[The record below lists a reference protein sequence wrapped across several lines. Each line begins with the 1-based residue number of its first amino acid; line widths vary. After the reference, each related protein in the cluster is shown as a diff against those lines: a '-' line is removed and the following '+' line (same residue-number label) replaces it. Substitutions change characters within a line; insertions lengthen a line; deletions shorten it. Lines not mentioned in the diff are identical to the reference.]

1 MMCRKT
7 IYLISFIL
15 VLNMVLI
22 SPALAGPVGIWKFEE
37 GTGTIA
43 NDSSG
48 NGRHGTLLGTPEW
61 VSGPDGFGGALAFN
75 PDGCTGVDCGIFDPT
90 NGTGQF
96 TVALWAFWDGT
107 GTYQHFITKSNEW
120 GADTMMFQIE
130 LWGAHTE
137 ATYTDRI
144 GISYAPAGSVPFSI
158 MPRNEWVHLALTF
171 DGSNAILYL
180 NGVDEEGPKPFSIG
194 PNIDA
199 MVEIGYTSTSPSGIY
214 RTFQGTLDEV
224 CIYGFPLS
232 EQEIQAVMAG
242 GLIQSGTAS
251 LPKPGNRAVDVSQDA
266 TLSWMAGDFAVT
278 HDLYLGTVFDDVND
292 AGRDNDP
299 NGVLV
304 SQNQQ
309 GTTYEPPELLEFGQS
324 YYWRI
329 DEFNDQEPNS
339 PWKGD
344 VWNFTVINYFTVDNF
359 ENYTDYPPDDIFSKW
374 KDGYGIDE
382 NSALVGYDAP
392 DIDAGEHF
400 VETSIVHGGQQ
411 SMPYFY
417 NNIGPATYSEAEYA
431 LSSGQDWTR
440 EGVEVLSIWFMGH
453 PEYLGGFVEDPAG
466 TYTVTGSGVDIWDI
480 SDQFHFAFKNLNGA
494 TKIIAKIDSV
504 GQTDPFAKAGV
515 MIRDSLDADST
526 YAAVFVTPESGI
538 RFQYR
543 NAAGGITDR
552 QFVDGLIAPQ
562 WVRLERTSG
571 GLLRAY
577 YSADGTAWERF
588 NLIQVTMSMPVYAGL
603 AVTSHNIDLA
613 CDAVFSEVSFPD
625 TTVEPDWTDLD
636 VGMLSNEPEPM
647 YVTVTDGGGTA
658 ATVYYDDP
666 NASLIKDWTQWNI
679 PLTNFSD
686 QGVALTDV
694 GKLAIGFGGAD
705 NPQPG
710 GSGLVFIDDIR
721 LYLLRESAEE

>member
-1 MMCRKT
+1 MCSRS
-7 IYLISFIL
+7 IYLISSIL
-15 VLNMVLI
+15 ALSIVLI
-22 SPALAGPVGIWKFEE
+22 STAQAGPVGFWKFEE
-37 GTGTIA
+37 GTGTNA

-61 VSGPDGFGGALAFN
+61 VAGPEGFGGALAFN

-96 TVALWAFWDGT
+96 TVALWVFWDGT
-107 GTYQHFITKSNEW
+107 GSSQHFITKSKGW
-120 GADTMMFQIE
+120 GADTMMFQFE
-130 LWGAHTE
+130 LWGAHET
-137 ATYTDRI
+137 AIYTDRV
-144 GISYAPAGSVPFSI
+144 GVSYAPVGSVPFSI
-158 MPRNEWVHLALTF
+158 MPKNEWIHLALTF

-194 PNIDA
+194 PDVDA
-199 MVEIGYTSTSPSGIY
+199 QLEIGYNSNRPTISE
-214 RTFQGTLDEV
+214 RTFHGTLDEV
-224 CIYGFPLS
+224 CIYGFALS

-242 GLIQSGTAS
+242 GVIQSGTSS
-251 LPKPGNRAVDVSQDA
+251 LPKPGHLAVEVSQDA
-266 TLSWMAGDFAVT
+266 ALSWMAGDYAVA
-278 HDLYLGTVFDDVND
+278 HDVYLGTVFDDVND

-299 NGVLV
+299 NSVLV

-329 DEFNDQEPNS
+329 DEFNDLDPNS

-344 VWNFTVINYFTVDNF
+344 VWSFTVIDYFTVDDF
-359 ENYTDYPPDDIFSKW
+359 ESYTDYQPDDIFSTW

-382 NSALVGYDAP
+382 NGALVGYEAP

-400 VETSIVHGGQQ
+400 VETAIIHSGNQ

-417 NNIGPATYSEAEYA
+417 DNIDAATYSETQYA
-431 LSSGQDWTR
+431 FSPVQDWTR
-440 EGVEVLSIWFMGH
+440 EGVGILSIWFKGH
-453 PEYLGGFVEDPAG
+453 PAYLGGFVEAPAG

-480 SDQFHFAFKNLNGA
+480 ADQFHFAYKEINGA
-494 TKIIAKIDSV
+494 VKIIARVDSI
-504 GQTDPFAKAGV
+504 GETDPFAKAGV
-515 MIRDSLDADST
+515 MIRDSLDSDST
-526 YAAVFVTPESGI
+526 YAAVLITPENGV

-543 NAAGGITDR
+543 NAAGGVTDR
-552 QFVDGLIAPQ
+552 QFVEGITAPQ

-571 GLLRAY
+571 GLIRAY
-577 YSADGTAWERF
+577 YSADGTTWERF
-588 NLIQVTMSMPVYAGL
+588 SLIQVMMSMPVYAGL
-603 AVTSHNIDLA
+603 AVTSHNVDLA

-625 TTVEPDWTDLD
+625 TSVDPDWTDRD
-636 VGMLSNEPEPM
+636 VGMISNEPEPM
-647 YVTVTDGGGTA
+647 YVTVVDGGGTA

-666 NASLIKDWTQWNI
+666 NASLIRDWTQWNI

-686 QGVALTDV
+686 QGLVLTDV
-694 GKLAIGFGGAD
+694 AELVIGFGGAD

-710 GSGLVFIDDIR
+710 GSGLVFFDDIR
-721 LYLLRESAEE
+721 LYPLRVATEE

>member
-1 MMCRKT
+1 MWRKS

-15 VLNMVLI
+15 ALGMVLT
-22 SPALAGPVGIWKFEE
+22 SAAQAGPVGLWKFEE

-61 VSGPDGFGGALAFN
+61 VSGPEGLGGALAFN
-75 PDGCTGVDCGIFDPT
+75 PDGCIGVDCGIFDPT

-107 GTYQHFITKSNEW
+107 GTYQHFLSKSNEW
-120 GADTMMFQIE
+120 GDDTMMFQIE
-130 LWGAHTE
+130 LWGAHTD
-137 ATYTDRI
+137 ANYTDRV

-199 MVEIGYTSTSPSGIY
+199 MVEIGYTSTRPSSIY

-232 EQEIQAVMAG
+232 EQEIQTVMAG
-242 GLIQSGTAS
+242 GVIQCGTAS
-251 LPKPGNRAVDVSQDA
+251 LPKPGNQAVEVRQDTA
-266 TLSWMAGDFAVT
+266 LSWMAGDFAVT
-278 HDLYLGTVFDDVND
+278 HDVYLGTVFDDVND

-299 NGVLV
+299 NDVLV
-304 SQNQQ
+304 SQDQE
-309 GTTYEPPELLEFGQS
+309 GTTYGPPELLEFGQS
-324 YYWRI
+324 YYWRV
-329 DEFNDQEPNS
+329 DEFNDLEPNS

-344 VWNFTVINYFTVDNF
+344 VWSFTVINYFTVDNF
-359 ENYTDYPPDDIFSKW
+359 ESYTDYSPDDIFSKW

-382 NSALVGYDAP
+382 NGALIGYDTP

-400 VETSIVHGGQQ
+400 VETSIVHGGKQ

-417 NNIGPATYSEAEYA
+417 NNIGAATYSEAEYA

-440 EGVEVLSIWFMGH
+440 EGVEILSIWFKGH
-453 PEYLGGFVEDPAG
+453 PEYVGSFAEAPAG
-466 TYTVTGSGVDIWDI
+466 TYTMTGSGTDIWDI
-480 SDQFHFAFKNLNGA
+480 VDEFHFAFKEFTGA
-494 TKIIAKIDSV
+494 GTIIAKVESV
-504 GQTDPFAKAGV
+504 QNTHGFAKAGV
-515 MIRDSLDADST
+515 MIRDTLDADST
-526 YAAVFVTPESGI
+526 YAAVFITPENGV

-543 NAAGGITDR
+543 NTTGAVTDR
-552 QFVDGLIAPQ
+552 QFVEGITAPQ
-562 WVRLERTSG
+562 WVKLERTAG
-571 GLLRAY
+571 GLVRAY
-577 YSADGTAWERF
+577 YSADGTTWERF
-588 NLIQVTMSMPVYAGL
+588 SLIQVTMSTPMYIGL
-603 AVTSHNIDLA
+603 AVTSHDVALTCEA
-613 CDAVFSEVSFPD
+613 KFSNVSFPGTSVD
-625 TTVEPDWTDLD
+625 VQWTDQD

-647 YVTVTDGGGTA
+647 YVTVVDGSGTA

-666 NASLIKDWTQWNI
+666 NASLIRDWTQWNI
-679 PLTNFSD
+679 PLTAFSD
-686 QGVALTDV
+686 KGVVLTDV